1 MELSQKHNEVQ
12 ELEEKLK
19 TTDRQLQEEMMKQR
33 QLQHK
38 HHEIQELEELAAR
51 KLLEKHDEIQEG
63 SQFSLLVVWPLLD
76 QQKPPHCTEK
86 QAAHHINRLT
96 RAKGL
101 SLNSA
106 RVQNVNKQVPPSFGC
121 LESKL
126 GVFFLCGQPIPAL
139 MWSENDCSINH
150 SVAGL
155 SGDQVDLNKQE

>member
-51 KLLEKHDEIQEG
+51 KLLKKHDEIQEG
-63 SQFSLLVVWPLLD
+63 SQFSLQVVWEVWPLLD

-106 RVQNVNKQVPPSFGC
+106 RVQNVNKQVPPSFEC
-121 LESKL
+121 LESKP
-126 GVFFLCGQPIPAL
+126 GVFSPLWTTYSCI
-139 MWSENDCSINH
+139 D
-150 SVAGL
+150 V
-155 SGDQVDLNKQE
+155 V